1 MPIFAPIPRI
11 SDNSLNEYNKPNKQC
26 KTNFKIGA
34 SSSKKPRKRHCLT
47 DDESFDNAFRL
58 GMVYGYIHSA
68 LKMLIEKKE
77 LPKDRLEVAVTATEN
92 LKNNRSYQGIVDTL
106 NKLMDSHIIY

>member
-1 MPIFAPIPRI
+1 MKEELKTKRTLDELALTFEHFVN
-11 SDNSLNEYNKPNKQC
+11 DNGNKDVHADL
-26 KTNFKIGA
+26 F
-34 SSSKKPRKRHCLT
+34 RHCLT
-47 DDESFDNAFRL
+47 DDETFDNAFRL

-77 LPKDRLEVAVTATEN
+77 LPKDRLEVAVTANDYLES
-92 LKNNRSYQGIVDTL
+92 NRSYQGIVDTL